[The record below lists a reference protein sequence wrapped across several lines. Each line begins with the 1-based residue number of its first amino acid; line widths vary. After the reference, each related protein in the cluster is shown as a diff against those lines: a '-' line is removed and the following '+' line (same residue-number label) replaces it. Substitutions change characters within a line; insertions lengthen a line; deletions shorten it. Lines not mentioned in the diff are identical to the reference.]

1 VKERDKRRRDTFGVL
16 SAAACGEFK
25 EAPRSDDELNSIIL
39 IICFFFSRGAS
50 FSSSSSFPY
59 CLSLFCA
66 MPFACLPHNAPD
78 SIHTHSTGSIAGC
91 AVSCCC
97 HDRQAFFGEGKGATP
112 RLLQKCEGKQPQEAP
127 VVLHPSPGMLQHAE
141 YACTAL
147 EKAPVLLA
155 GFPCG
160 LCQGR
165 VFPVSHA
172 TAFLRCR
179 RPAACWQ
186 VF

>member
-1 VKERDKRRRDTFGVL
+1 MIAKRFSEKARARR
-16 SAAACGEFK
+16 
-25 EAPRSDDELNSIIL
+25 
-39 IICFFFSRGAS
+39 
-50 FSSSSSFPY
+50 
-59 CLSLFCA
+59 
-66 MPFACLPHNAPD
+66 
-78 SIHTHSTGSIAGC
+78 
-91 AVSCCC
+91 
-97 HDRQAFFGEGKGATP
+97 
-112 RLLQKCEGKQPQEAP
+112 RLLQKCEGKQPQEAL

-141 YACTAL
+141 YACTVL
-147 EKAPVLLA
+147 KKAPVLLA

-165 VFPVSHA
+165 VCPVSHA